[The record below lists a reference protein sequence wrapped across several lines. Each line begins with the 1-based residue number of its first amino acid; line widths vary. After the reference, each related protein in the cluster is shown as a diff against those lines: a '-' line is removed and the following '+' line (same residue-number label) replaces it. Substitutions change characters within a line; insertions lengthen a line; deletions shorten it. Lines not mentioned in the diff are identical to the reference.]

1 MWAQRKDKLYI
12 TVDVPDVKKEK
23 VTMEAG
29 KVSFEGT
36 SENKNY
42 KLDLELFKEI
52 DPEVRS
58 PFHFA
63 PILPCAKPEKQICST
78 TSQCSISYREERVW
92 SILGPSFEARR
103 YYNSSLIQNIL

>member
-1 MWAQRKDKLYI
+1 M
-12 TVDVPDVKKEK
+12 PDVKKEK

-63 PILPCAKPEKQICST
+63 PILPCTNQKSKYVVQPRSVQFLIEKKES
-78 TSQCSISYREERVW
+78 
-92 SILGPSFEARR
+92 GPYWDRLLKQGGITIVA
-103 YYNSSLIQNIL
+103 